1 MEKLGVSRLA
11 FDLLS
16 RLSRRSKL
24 RARFAARR
32 SKAGARCKAR
42 SKDFDSMKRFSRC
55 DFRVAFPLFIS
66 VIGDR
71 SMGTRRDET
80 STGKYRCDVH
90 SSVWKY
96 QLSII

>member
-24 RARFAARR
+24 RARFTARR
-32 SKAGARCKAR
+32 SLMLDARQDR
-42 SKDFDSMKRFSRC
+42 RISIRTKRFSRC